1 MDKKS
6 IIAYCSSKPVVSSDF
21 PFDDEVMVFR
31 ICGKI
36 FALINIKTADN
47 SISLKCNPELAVLL
61 REEYNGITPGYHLN
75 KKHWNSI
82 DCNSEISEEKIKE
95 LIDHSYTVTTKGLTK
110 KQRVEIGVEKD
121 KK

>member
-6 IIAYCSSKPVVSSDF
+6 LIAYCSSKPFATSDF

-36 FALINIKTADN
+36 FALINIKSADN
-47 SISLKCNPELAVLL
+47 GISLKCNPELALIL
-61 REEYNGITPGYHLN
+61 REEYKGITPGYHLN
-75 KKHWNSI
+75 KKHWNTV
-82 DCNSEISEEKIKE
+82 DCNSEISDEKIKE

>member
-1 MDKKS
+1 MDKQS
-6 IIAYCSSKPVVSSDF
+6 LITYCSSKPVVSSDF

-36 FALINIKTADN
+36 FALINIKLADN

-61 REEYNGITPGYHLN
+61 REEYKGITPGYHLN
-75 KKHWNSI
+75 KKHWNTV
-82 DCNSEISEEKIKE
+82 DCNSEISDEKIKE